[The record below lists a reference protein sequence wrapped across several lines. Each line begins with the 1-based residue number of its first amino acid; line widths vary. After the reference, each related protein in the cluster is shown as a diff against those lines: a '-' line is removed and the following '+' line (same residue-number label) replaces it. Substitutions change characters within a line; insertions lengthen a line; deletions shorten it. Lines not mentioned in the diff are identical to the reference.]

1 MIHFCVITPPENC
14 IWPMDGPSN
23 DQTHLLIEMK
33 KRIEKG
39 NEEKKEE
46 AEKEEEGRGKAN
58 DLRRLKRMEMKR
70 VSEEAR

>member
-1 MIHFCVITPPENC
+1 
-14 IWPMDGPSN
+14 MDGPSN